1 MEVIKLNDKNFN
13 KEVIEADKLV
23 LVDFYAD
30 WCGPCK
36 MMSPIIDKIAEEN
49 NDTVKVCKLN
59 VDEAQDIAM
68 EYDVMS
74 IPTLIMFKNGNI
86 VDTMVGLQAK
96 EVIEEKLKNLL

>member
-1 MEVIKLNDKNFN
+1 MEVIKLNKDNFN

-49 NDTVKVCKLN
+49 SENVKVCKLN
-59 VDEAQDIAM
+59 VDEAQDLAM
-68 EYDVMS
+68 EYNVMS
-74 IPTLIMFKNGNI
+74 IPTLIMFKDGNI
-86 VDTMVGLQAK
+86 VDTMIGLQAK
-96 EVIEEKLKNLL
+96 EEIVEKMKRAL

>member
-1 MEVIKLNDKNFN
+1 MEVIKLNKDNFN

-49 NDTVKVCKLN
+49 SENVKVCKLN
-59 VDEAQDIAM
+59 VDESQDLAM
-68 EYDVMS
+68 EYNVMS
-74 IPTLIMFKNGNI
+74 IPTLIMFKDGNI
-86 VDTMVGLQAK
+86 VDTMIGLQAK
-96 EVIEEKLKNLL
+96 EEIVEKMKRAL

>member
-1 MEVIKLNDKNFN
+1 MEVIKLNDENFN